1 MAKREFRFVSSEVR
15 AESDGEK
22 KYLTG
27 YAAKFGTRS
36 EDLGGFRETIH
47 PGAFDRALRE
57 KQDVR
62 ALVNHD
68 ASKVLGRSA
77 AGTLELGTDATGLHY
92 RVLLPDTTYA
102 RDLHESVKRRDVT
115 QSSFG
120 FVTKRDSWGHD
131 PSATEG
137 QPGKLREL
145 QDVDLFD
152 VSPVTFP
159 AYHDTE
165 VHARG
170 SSAAAELR
178 MFPDGLPESVES
190 RSKQKTVDGEK
201 LTSGDFLIVG
211 DAADPETWKLPWKFD
226 SEAKTKSH
234 LRDALARFDQLEG
247 VSDAAKAKAFTKL
260 VHLCLAHDIDVS
272 DAEKKRAGI
281 SVSAPEQKSSE
292 PGIEAAKARTRL
304 AEISL
309 SL

>member
-1 MAKREFRFVSSEVR
+1 MSKREFRFVVAEVR
-15 AESDGEK
+15 AESDGDK

-36 EDLGGFRETIH
+36 ENLGGFIETIN
-47 PGAFDRALRE
+47 PRAFDRALTE

-68 ASKVLGRSA
+68 ASKVLGRST
-77 AGTLELGTDATGLHY
+77 AGTLELSADATGLKY

-102 RDLHESVKRRDVT
+102 RDLHESVKRGDVT

-120 FVTKRDSWGHD
+120 FTTKRDSWGDDPQAGPHD
-131 PSATEG
+131 PG
-137 QPGKLREL
+137 CLREL
-145 QDVDLFD
+145 LDVDLFD

-165 VHARG
+165 VKAGR
-170 SSAAAELR
+170 SLSAMEIR
-178 MFPDGLPESVES
+178 MWPDGPPESVEA

-201 LTSGDFLIVG
+201 LTAGDFLIVG
-211 DAADPETWKLPWKFD
+211 DANDTATWHLPWKFD

-234 LRDALARFDQLEG
+234 LRDALARFDQVEG
-247 VSDAAKAKAFTKL
+247 VSDEVKAKAFTKL
-260 VHLCLAHDIDVS
+260 VHLCLAHGIDVS
-272 DAEKKRAGI
+272 DEEKKKAGV
-281 SVSAPEQKSSE
+281 STSAPEKKSAPLS
-292 PGIEAAKARTRL
+292 IEHARARTRM
-304 AEISL
+304 AEL

>member
-1 MAKREFRFVSSEVR
+1 MAKREFRFVTSEVR
-15 AESDGEK
+15 AESDGDK

-27 YAAKFGTRS
+27 YAAKFGTKS
-36 EDLGGFRETIH
+36 ENLGGFRETIN
-47 PGAFDRALRE
+47 PKAFDRALKE

-68 ASKVLGRSA
+68 TSKVLGRST
-77 AGTLELGTDATGLHY
+77 AGTLELIADKTGLKY

-102 RDLHESVKRRDVT
+102 HDLHESVKRGDVT

-120 FVTKRDSWGHD
+120 FITKRDSWGDD
-131 PSATEG
+131 PDAEDG
-137 QPGKLREL
+137 EPKNLREL

-165 VHARG
+165 VKARG
-170 SSAAAELR
+170 AAFALETR
-178 MFPDGLPESVES
+178 MFPDGVPESIEQ
-190 RSKQKTVDGEK
+190 RAKQKTVDGEK
-201 LTSGDFLIVG
+201 LTAGDFLIVG
-211 DAADPETWKLPWKFD
+211 DPNDIGTWHLPWKFD

-247 VSDAAKAKAFTKL
+247 VSEEAKAKAFTKL
-260 VHLCLAHDIDVS
+260 VHLALAHDIDVS
-272 DAEKKRAGI
+272 DAEKKKAGI
-281 SVSAPEQKSSE
+281 ATSAPEKKSAE
-292 PGIEAAKARTRL
+292 LDLETARRRTRA

-309 SL
+309 SI

>member
-1 MAKREFRFVSSEVR
+1 MSKREFRFVAHEVR

-36 EDLGGFRETIH
+36 ENLGGFRETIS
-47 PGAFDRALRE
+47 PKAFDRALAER
-57 KQDVR
+57 QDVR

-77 AGTLELGTDATGLHY
+77 AGTLELSTDGTGLRY
-92 RVLLPDTTYA
+92 RVLLPNTSYA
-102 RDLHESVKRRDVT
+102 NDLHESVKRGDVT

-120 FVTKRDSWGHD
+120 FVTKRDSWGDD
-131 PSATEG
+131 PEARDGEPCT
-137 QPGKLREL
+137 LREL

-159 AYHDTE
+159 AYQDTE
-165 VHARG
+165 VKAR
-170 SSAAAELR
+170 SAAAAAELR
-178 MFPDGLPESVES
+178 MFPDGLPESVER

-211 DAADPETWKLPWKFD
+211 DPADPATWKLGWKFD
-226 SEAKTKSH
+226 SEAKTKSR
-234 LRDALARFDQLEG
+234 LRDALARFDQLED
-247 VSDAAKAKAFTKL
+247 VSDDVKAKAFTKL

-272 DAEKKRAGI
+272 DEEKKKAGI
-281 SVSAPEQKSSE
+281 ATSAPETKSS
-292 PGIEAAKARTRL
+292 GLALDAAKARTRL